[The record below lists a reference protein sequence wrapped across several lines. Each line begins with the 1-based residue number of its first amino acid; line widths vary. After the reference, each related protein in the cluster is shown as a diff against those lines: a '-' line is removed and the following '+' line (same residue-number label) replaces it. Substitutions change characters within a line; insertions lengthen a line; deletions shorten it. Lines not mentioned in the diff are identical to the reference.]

1 MGNPSVDSGDSD
13 PVYSP
18 GGESDSSEDS
28 AESEGGSSL
37 ESRPSSPSTSTTKK
51 SSFPVR
57 KKPKLEISQVGI
69 RPPLRPTNLRKNSNT
84 PVSCTNSK
92 GRRGN
97 EKLNYCLFCSKP
109 QTKVSRHLARIHSDK
124 KEVAAALHHPQNDPE
139 RRRIFNRLINEGNFA
154 HNRVVLK
161 TGKGQIAVKKRPKH
175 PRRAGEFLNCLYC
188 KALFLRKSLF
198 KHMKTCP
205 DRKKKETHVG
215 RQILASRC
223 VLEASED
230 LGITEEFK
238 NILANMIYD
247 RVTQTVLD
255 DELLLQYGE
264 LTMEQNRE
272 NPKMQLY
279 VRQNLRQIARL
290 LIEAQKTTPIK
301 KLVDAFDPSNFPHVL
316 SAVNIL
322 AGYNAENNSYRIAS
336 LPVKVGGQ
344 LQNICTIVEA
354 NAMNSGDG
362 TLAEYAQNFI
372 SEYQKH
378 WNKLVYVGSQTI
390 KKNNIKTRK
399 NAPPP
404 EDVRRLNTHME
415 TLHLLAEKNLRD
427 APSVENYAV
436 LVKVILTRTLC
447 LNRRT
452 AGEIMSLS
460 LKDFAARKQS
470 EAVGDMDPS
479 VSDLERIMCGSL
491 IRIDIQGRCGMLPVF
506 LKPSLISAMEVFIE
520 VRKVCGIPSENPFL
534 FARPTALTPYNAAL
548 CVKQIAAECGAEKPS
563 FLTIRKLRRHYTT
576 MMQLISLDEK
586 EAEQILGSSNLVRT
600 LREDGSAYLD
610 DLHMRLEGK
619 KRPLAHNSE
628 INTGCVCVCVC
639 WEL

>member
-1 MGNPSVDSGDSD
+1 MGNSSVGSGDSD
-13 PVYSP
+13 PAHSP
-18 GGESDSSEDS
+18 GRDNDSAEDS
-28 AESEGGSSL
+28 AESEGSSSV
-37 ESRPSSPSTSTTKK
+37 ESRPSSPSACMEKK

-69 RPPLRPTNLRKNSNT
+69 RPPLRPTNLRKASNT

-92 GRRGN
+92 GRRSN

-124 KEVAAALHHPQNDPE
+124 KEVAAALRHPQNDPE
-139 RRRIFNRLINEGNFA
+139 RRRIFNRLINEGNFV
-154 HNRVVLK
+154 HNKVVLK
-161 TGKGQIAVKKRPKH
+161 TGEGQIAVKKRPRH
-175 PRRAGEFLNCLYC
+175 PRKAGEFLNCLYC

-205 DRKKKETHVG
+205 DQKKNERHFG

-230 LGITEEFK
+230 LGVTEEFK

-247 RVTQTVLD
+247 HVTQTVLD

-264 LTMEQNRE
+264 LTMEQNRD
-272 NPKMQLY
+272 NPKMQHY

-301 KLVDAFDPSNFPHVL
+301 KLVDVFDPSNFPHVL
-316 SAVNIL
+316 SAVNLL
-322 AGYNAENNSYRIAS
+322 AGYNVEDNSYRVAS

-354 NAMNSGDG
+354 NAVNSGDE

-378 WNKLVYVGSQTI
+378 WNKLVSVGSQTI
-390 KKNNIKTRK
+390 KKNNLKTRK

-404 EDVRRLNTHME
+404 QDVRRLNMHME
-415 TLHLLAEKNLRD
+415 KLHHLAEKNLRD
-427 APSVENYAV
+427 TPSIENYAV
-436 LVKVILTRTLC
+436 LVKLLLTRTLF
-447 LNRRT
+447 LNRRRAAEVT
-452 AGEIMSLS
+452 SLS
-460 LKDFAARKQS
+460 LKDFAARKKS
-470 EAVGDMDPS
+470 DVLCDMDPS
-479 VSDLERIMCGSL
+479 VSDLERSMCGCL
-491 IRIDIQGRCGMLPVF
+491 VRIDIQGRCGILPVF
-506 LKPSLISAMEVFIE
+506 LKPSFISAMEVFVE
-520 VRKVCGIPSENPFL
+520 VRKVCSIPTQNPFL

-548 CVKQIAAECGAEKPS
+548 CVKQIATECGAEKPS

-600 LREDGSAYLD
+600 LREDSSAYLD

-619 KRPLAHNSE
+619 NRPLRDQHD
-628 INTGCVCVCVC
+628 VCSHCT
-639 WEL
+639 LHFF